1 MLGVMK
7 TYSKWFDRVMMP
19 KITLD
24 SMLNVDRIP
33 TDSSNFLK
41 FVASEKERVS
51 LATRFE
57 FLDVLSLSA
66 ELTIWKSARDCWDV
80 TGQLRGV
87 VVQACSSTGVP
98 LRETVDFLIEER
110 YVRTFGNHKEVE
122 VHIGMAEPLENEAIN
137 IGELLAQSLAI
148 AVTPW
153 PRASE
158 TPEKYTSGEELPDHP
173 FAGLAALKREP
184 PE

>member
-1 MLGVMK
+1 MIPK
-7 TYSKWFDRVMMP
+7 T
-19 KITLD
+19 TLD
-24 SMLNVDRIP
+24 SIVSVDRISA
-33 TDSSNFLK
+33 DSPNFFI
-41 FVASEKERVS
+41 FVASDKELKS
-51 LATRFE
+51 LATRFK

-66 ELTIWKSARDCWDV
+66 ELTICKSARDCWDV
-80 TGQLRGV
+80 AGQLTGV

-110 YVRTFGNHKEVE
+110 YVRFVGNQKEVE
-122 VHIGMAEPLENEAIN
+122 VHMGVAEPLENEAIN

-153 PRASE
+153 PRAPEAPE
-158 TPEKYTSGEELPDHP
+158 TYTSGEELLEHP
-173 FAGLAALKREP
+173 FAGLAALKRQP